1 MIKLFDFNKKSHRF
15 IVLLIIAIP
24 VLSIG
29 FGFLFLAQ
37 HEAKETSEKE
47 KTEKVQAKESEQTD
61 SSPVSEEQ
69 EEEESEE
76 EVTAPASEMVS
87 EEEKEKAKLT
97 AEKFAQIYG
106 NYDSEKPLDF
116 VYNAKP
122 YMTEEF
128 YSRSEENPPR
138 QLLGLAKST
147 VKSFDTYPVDID
159 ELNVLVFNVVLKL
172 DTVNQINKKVYQ
184 ETTILISLEKE
195 NGEWKVKSMD
205 AQKVKGSDVQH
216 G

>member
-1 MIKLFDFNKKSHRF
+1 MFDFNKKSHKF
-15 IVLLIIAIP
+15 IVFLLIAIP

-37 HEAKETSEKE
+37 HEAKETSEKA
-47 KTEKVQAKESEQTD
+47 KTEKVEAKESEQTD
-61 SSPVSEEQ
+61 SSPVSEEKE

-87 EEEKEKAKLT
+87 KEEKEKAKLT

-116 VYNAKP
+116 VHKAKP
-122 YMTEEF
+122 FITEEF
-128 YSRSEENPPR
+128 YSHWEENPPR
-138 QLLGLAKST
+138 RELALLKST
-147 VKSFDTYPVDID
+147 VKSFDTYPVDTD
-159 ELNVLVFNVVLKL
+159 ELNILIFNVVLKE
-172 DTVNQINKKVYQ
+172 DTVNQMNKKVYQ
-184 ETTILISLEKE
+184 ETTLLIAVEKE